1 MTPMASS
8 AFIPQGET
16 GGGVLSSSPSSLTGF
31 TPILVVPAESSFASG
46 DALGAK
52 HASWTRELDSTVP
65 DPGDC
70 CLGSGAQQVVSA
82 ESLNLSNSSD
92 GAPTCRICFFGDEK
106 QPLLDPC
113 NCRGT
118 IAFMHRDCLER
129 WIQRTMDPQCQVCHF
144 RFTVRKQPE
153 PAWRVL
159 SNGEARRPVLRY
171 MALGDAV
178 STGQRVRLHFGVV
191 VRGEKW
197 AATVVVFLAVQN
209 ILWFYF
215 PFVSF
220 RNSYRAYKKWRE
232 ETATLKL
239 VLNTDPP
246 KGAAWPNFS
255 FWRSGGGSREP
266 VLADGGAQ

>member
-1 MTPMASS
+1 M
-8 AFIPQGET
+8 
-16 GGGVLSSSPSSLTGF
+16 
-31 TPILVVPAESSFASG
+31 LVVPAESSFASG

-52 HASWTRELDSTVP
+52 DASWTGELDCTVP
-65 DPGDC
+65 EPGDC
-70 CLGSGAQQVVSA
+70 SRGSGAQQGVSA

-113 NCRGT
+113 NCRGS
-118 IAFMHRDCLER
+118 IGFMHRDCLER
-129 WIQRTMDPQCQVCHF
+129 WIQRTMDPQCQVCQF

-171 MALGDAV
+171 MALGVLFLLASAFVFTLAWLYAV
-178 STGQRVRLHFGVV
+178 SLVPRV
-191 VRGEKW
+191 GEKW
-197 AATVVVFLAVQN
+197 AVTVVVFLAVQN
-209 ILWFYF
+209 MLWSYF

-246 KGAAWPNFS
+246 KGPAWLNFS

-266 VLADGGAQ
+266 VLADGGAP